1 MPPLLIPARNASEW
15 TGPTGNNTWL
25 LMGREPA
32 LVDAGVGNPEHLAEL
47 ERALDGA
54 TLARVFITHGHS
66 DHVGG
71 LPELRARWPKL
82 EVIEVLPPKGG
93 SHESGSHE
101 SGSHES
107 GSHESGS
114 HESGGHENGSH
125 ESRREFPAGDTILR
139 VIPTPGHAPDHLCF
153 FDEASR
159 DLYCGDL
166 ARLGGTVVIPASKGG
181 NLGEYLASLERI
193 RALQPRRLLPGHGPI
208 VDDPIALID
217 HYVVH
222 RAMRDR
228 KILDA
233 IAAGARTP
241 EEIVERVYFGLS
253 ASLKRAAADTV
264 EAHLHKLKEE
274 GRVR

>member
-1 MPPLLIPARNASEW
+1 LLILARNASEW

-25 LMGREPA
+25 LLGREPA

-54 TLARVFITHGHS
+54 MLVRVFITHGHS

-71 LPELRARWPKL
+71 LPALGARWPKL
-82 EVIEVLPPKGG
+82 EVIG
-93 SHESGSHE
+93 SESGSHE
-101 SGSHES
+101 SRS
-107 GSHESGS
+107 
-114 HESGGHENGSH
+114 
-125 ESRREFPAGDTILR
+125 EFPAGDTTLR
-139 VIPTPGHAPDHLCF
+139 LIPTPGHAPDHLCF
-153 FDEASR
+153 FDEASG

-208 VDDPIALID
+208 VDDPMALID
-217 HYVVH
+217 HYVEH
-222 RAMRDR
+222 REMRDR
-228 KILDA
+228 KILEA
-233 IAAGARTP
+233 IASGARTP

-253 ASLKRAAADTV
+253 ATLKRAAADTV
-264 EAHLHKLKEE
+264 EAHLQKLREE
-274 GRVR
+274 GRIG